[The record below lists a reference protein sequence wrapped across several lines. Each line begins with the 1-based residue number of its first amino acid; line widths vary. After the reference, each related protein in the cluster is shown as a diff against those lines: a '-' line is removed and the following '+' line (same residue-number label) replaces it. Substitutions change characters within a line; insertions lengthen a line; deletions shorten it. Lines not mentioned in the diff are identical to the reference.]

1 MRTTARLAALAI
13 ALGTACSEP
22 DGEGD
27 GLSWSDGGRPDGDHP
42 GDDDDARRNG
52 PSALEG
58 TLVEGSPTCADPVPC
73 CFPDAPLPG
82 LTATSATVASIE
94 QTSEQTLVHLAIDD
108 ETHTLSF
115 PIEADLEVGDE
126 LELERTALGLV
137 VRDELGVLAVFGAAG
152 GDGAFE
158 AEIAVAETTL
168 RPVLSCHG
176 FTPHQGTFYGCPDA
190 LIADYALRL
199 GDVEVNHGEQTDVVL
214 AEGTFHV
221 RNDLIRRRVG
231 RGDGFECGDYWY
243 PTMRF
248 SVVRRAK

>member
-13 ALGTACSEP
+13 AILGAACSE
-22 DGEGD
+22 GEGD
-27 GLSWSDGGRPDGDHP
+27 RLSWSDGGHPDGDLP
-42 GDDDDARRNG
+42 GDDHDAGRNG
-52 PSALEG
+52 PDALEG
-58 TLVEGSPTCADPVPC
+58 TLVEGSPTCAEPVPC
-73 CFPDAPLPG
+73 CFPDSPALPG
-82 LTATSATVASIE
+82 VTATSATVASIE
-94 QTSEQTLVHLAIDD
+94 QTEEQTLVHLTIDD
-108 ETHTLSF
+108 EVHSLVL
-115 PIEADLEVGDE
+115 PGDDLEVGDE
-126 LELERTALGLV
+126 LELERTGLGLV

-152 GDGAFE
+152 GDGAFD
-158 AEIAVAETTL
+158 AEITVAEATL

-176 FTPHQGTFYGCPDA
+176 FTPHQGAFYGCPDA

-231 RGDGFECGDYWY
+231 RGDGFECGDYWH

>member
-1 MRTTARLAALAI
+1 MRSHTPFVLRPARFALVL
-13 ALGTACSEP
+13 LGFACSTP
-22 DGEGD
+22 EGD
-27 GLSWSDGGRPDGDHP
+27 GRSFHDGGPT
-42 GDDDDARRNG
+42 GDDAGRNG

-73 CFPDAPLPG
+73 CFPDAPALPG
-82 LTATSATVASIE
+82 LTATSATVASVE
-94 QTSEQTLVHLAIDD
+94 QTDEQTLVHLAIDD

-137 VRDELGVLAVFGAAG
+137 VRDELGVLAVFGAAS

-158 AEIAVAETTL
+158 AEVTVADTTL
-168 RPVLSCHG
+168 RPVLACHG
-176 FTPHQGTFYGCPDA
+176 FTPHQGAFYGCPDA
-190 LIADYALRL
+190 LIADYALQL
-199 GDVEVNHGEQTDVVL
+199 GDVEVTHGEQTDVVL
-214 AEGTFHV
+214 AGGTFHV

-231 RGDGFECGDYWY
+231 RGDGECADYWH